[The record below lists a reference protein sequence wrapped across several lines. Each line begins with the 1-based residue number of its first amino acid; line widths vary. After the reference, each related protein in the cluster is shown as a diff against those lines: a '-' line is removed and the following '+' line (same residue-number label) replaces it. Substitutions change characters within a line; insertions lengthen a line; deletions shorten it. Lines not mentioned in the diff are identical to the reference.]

1 MINLLNQSTEPP
13 RLNKTK
19 FLSILAI
26 SALVLTAT
34 FSRADSD
41 RNQSENNSLVDTWLK
56 DNEPG
61 INTPLLT
68 TFMSDGTVISTRCV
82 ILGNGFQLISTG
94 HGQWI
99 RTGHHEFTSTTFYLR
114 SGPAV
119 EFTGLVK
126 SIETITLNR
135 ASDQLTRIWT
145 LYIYDENNTLL
156 FPPVPDVPHVCKRV
170 IAGQ

>member
-1 MINLLNQSTEPP
+1 MLNQSIGLP

-19 FLSILAI
+19 LLSILGVT
-26 SALVLTAT
+26 ALVLTTT

-41 RNQSENNSLVDTWLK
+41 RNQSENNSLVGTWLK
-56 DNEPG
+56 GNEGAP
-61 INTPLLT
+61 NTPLLT
-68 TFMSDGTVISTRCV
+68 TFMSDGSLISTRCV

-119 EFTGLVK
+119 EFTGFVK

-135 ASDQLTRIWT
+135 ASDQLTRKWT

-156 FPPVPDVPHVCKRV
+156 FPAVPDPLLHVCKRV

>member
-1 MINLLNQSTEPP
+1 MNTLNQSTDLP
-13 RLNKTK
+13 RLSQTK
-19 FLSILAI
+19 FLSILAV

-41 RNQSENNSLVDTWLK
+41 RNQSENNSLVGTWLK

-61 INTPLLT
+61 INTPALT
-68 TFMSDGTVISTRCV
+68 TFTSDGTLISTRCV

-94 HGQWI
+94 HGQWV
-99 RTGHHEFTSTTFYLR
+99 RTGHDEFTATTIYLR

-126 SIETITLNR
+126 RIETITLNR
-135 ASDQLTRIWT
+135 ASDQLTSTWL
-145 LYIYDENNTLL
+145 LYIYDENNNLL
-156 FPPVPDVPHVCKRV
+156 FPAVPDPTPHACNRV